1 MRTLFAGSLLACLW
15 HSAAFGQC
23 APAPDSAYFF
33 RNLSEQRAEARISA
47 NRKTYEHLLGEN
59 FTTPGANGKPQS
71 KDEFIAAELA
81 QSPAD
86 PHQQF
91 YSISNYTLLEHRQG
105 HTVASYLLREV
116 TTMNGVT
123 HVVSWQLREVYEVQD
138 GAWRLVAVEATPE
151 PARTT
156 RAG

>member
-1 MRTLFAGSLLACLW
+1 MIARMRILLAASLLACVCQ
-15 HSAAFGQC
+15 SAAFGQC

-59 FTTPGANGKPQS
+59 FSAPDAHGKLQS
-71 KDEFIAAELA
+71 KSEFIAAELA
-81 QSPAD
+81 ASPAD
-86 PHQQF
+86 PHQRF

-116 TTMNGVT
+116 TTIGGVT
-123 HVVSWQLREVYEVQD
+123 HVVSW
-138 GAWRLVAVEATPE
+138 
-151 PARTT
+151 
-156 RAG
+156 